1 MRHEQK
7 ILRDGSLT
15 ETLHRLAGRDIV
27 KMNGAGNEI
36 LVLDLRG
43 AGYALTP
50 DDARAL
56 AAAPGLGYDQLM
68 ALGDPREPGEDAF
81 MTIFNQD
88 GSLSAS
94 CGNGTRCVA
103 HFLSE
108 QTGAT
113 TIRLATS
120 AGKLTVRRE
129 GPLSF
134 TVDMGRPRLD
144 WRDIPLAHAVADTG
158 AVDLG
163 SFGLPPASCVSMG
176 NPHAIFFVAEA
187 EKFDLAVLGPVIER
201 DLLFPERVN
210 VSLAQVLAPDHARL
224 KVWERGAGQTLACGS
239 AACATLVAGVR
250 AGLLQR
256 RAKISL
262 PGGDLVIHW
271 REGDDHVEMTGPVEL
286 EFVKK
291 IDPAIFL
298 IAAPAR

>member
-1 MRHEQK
+1 
-7 ILRDGSLT
+7 LT
-15 ETLHRLAGRDIV
+15 ETLHRLAGHDIV

-68 ALGDPREPGEDAF
+68 VLGDPQEPGEDAF
-81 MTIFNQD
+81 MTIFNRD

-108 QTGAT
+108 RNGAT

-120 AGKLTVRRE
+120 AGKLLVRRE

-144 WRDIPLAHAVADTG
+144 WRDIPLAHEVADTG

-163 SFGLPPASCVSMG
+163 QFGLPPASCVSMG
-176 NPHAIFFVAEA
+176 NPHAIFFVAEV

-201 DLLFPERVN
+201 DPLFPDRVN
-210 VSLAQVLAPDHARL
+210 VSLAQALAPDHVRL

-250 AGLLQR
+250 AGLLHR

-262 PGGDLVIHW
+262 PGGDLVLHW
-271 REGDDHVEMTGPVEL
+271 REEDDHVEMTGPVAL
-286 EFVKK
+286 EFVQK
-291 IDPAIFL
+291 IDPAIFWV
-298 IAAPAR
+298 AAPAR

>member
-1 MRHEQK
+1 
-7 ILRDGSLT
+7 LT

-43 AGYALTP
+43 ADYALTP
-50 DDARAL
+50 QDARAL

-68 ALGDPREPGEDAF
+68 ALGNSQEPGEDAF

-103 HFLSE
+103 HYLSE

-113 TIRLATS
+113 TVKLATS
-120 AGKLTVRRE
+120 AGKLIVRRE

-144 WRDIPLAHAVADTG
+144 WRDIPLSLAVADTG

-163 SFGLPPASCVSMG
+163 LFGLPPASCVSMG
-176 NPHAIFFVAEA
+176 NPHAIFFVAEP
-187 EKFDLAVLGPVIER
+187 EKFDLAAIGPIVEH
-201 DLLFPERVN
+201 DPLFPQRVN
-210 VSLAQVLAPDHARL
+210 VSLAQVLAPDQVRL
-224 KVWERGAGQTLACGS
+224 KVWERGAGQTLACGT

-250 AGLLQR
+250 AGLLR
-256 RAKISL
+256 RLAKISL

-271 REGDDHVEMTGPVEL
+271 REGDEHVEMTGPVEL
-286 EFVKK
+286 EFVEK
-291 IDPAIFL
+291 IDPAIFSL
-298 IAAPAR
+298 AAAQS

>member
-1 MRHEQK
+1 M
-7 ILRDGSLT
+7 T

-50 DDARAL
+50 DDARAF

-68 ALGDPREPGEDAF
+68 ALGDPQEPGEDAF
-81 MTIFNQD
+81 MTIFNRD

-103 HFLSE
+103 HVLSE

-120 AGKLTVRRE
+120 AGKLFVRRE
-129 GPLSF
+129 GPWSF

-144 WRDIPLAHAVADTG
+144 WRDIPLAHQVADTG

-163 SFGLPPASCVSMG
+163 QFGLPPASCVSMG
-176 NPHAIFFVAEA
+176 NPHAIFFVAEV
-187 EKFDLAVLGPVIER
+187 EKYDLAIIGPVIER
-201 DLLFPERVN
+201 DPLFPERVN
-210 VSLAQVLAPDHARL
+210 VSLAQALAPDHVRL
-224 KVWERGAGQTLACGS
+224 NVWERGAGQTLACGS

-250 AGLLQR
+250 AGLLDR
-256 RAKISL
+256 RPKISL
-262 PGGDLVIHW
+262 PGGDLVLHW
-271 REGDDHVEMTGPVEL
+271 RADDRVEMTGPVEL
-286 EFVKK
+286 EFVQK
-291 IDPAIFL
+291 IDPAIFRV
-298 IAAPAR
+298 AAPAR